1 MAVDNS
7 PSNSANQLN
16 ITVQNESENYRN
28 IRRNSS
34 NQIVS
39 YPLSEEDIARGLDEY
54 GFKRIPGEVGMFNK
68 VQYER
73 TIPQLSDELVSAP
86 VGFETEIVDGNQLDE
101 EKIYKVTNL
110 RLRSVR
116 AEVEDEPED
125 TFSARYELTPEAL
138 SYRYIN
144 TSEISNSQRD
154 FGNTHFGGVSYHND
168 GVRSATDGYITFKG
182 HKELVWDNKVFGP
195 DLQQFGYRITQE
207 LIDSGRDVFI
217 RAVVSFRIGHSN
229 GSNVGQYAAI
239 MRKRA
244 GRTGED
250 NRKRVRTEGRT
261 VNGNEQPFYP
271 MHVLE
276 LLIPN
281 EDLELN
287 DLYQITSNFGSVNDG
302 VYIMG
307 DKCVFEV
314 NCTLPGDPEIFYPAN
329 NNLGTNPGLGS
340 QAVENDLAQ
349 AEDNTRA
356 S

>member
-7 PSNSANQLN
+7 PSNSANHLN

-39 YPLSEEDIARGLDEY
+39 YPLSEEDIAKGLDEY
-54 GFKRIPGEVGMFNK
+54 GFKRIPGSIGMFNK
-68 VQYER
+68 TQYER
-73 TIPQLSDELVSAP
+73 TIPQLSDELITSPAE
-86 VGFETEIVDGNQLDE
+86 FETEIVDGNQLDE
-101 EKIYKVTNL
+101 DKIYKVSNL

-116 AEVEDEPED
+116 AEDEVEPED
-125 TFSARYELTPEAL
+125 TFSARYELTPAAP

-154 FGNTHFGGVSYHND
+154 FGNTHFGGVSFHTD
-168 GVRSATDGYITFKG
+168 GVRGATDGYITFKG
-182 HKELVWDNKVFGP
+182 HKELAWDKKIFGP
-195 DLQQFGYRITQE
+195 ELDQYGYRVTKE
-207 LIDSGRDVFI
+207 LIDSGRDIFI
-217 RAVVSFRIGHSN
+217 RAVVSFRIGHSD
-229 GSNVGQYAAI
+229 GADVGQYAAI

-244 GRTGED
+244 GRTNED
-250 NRKRVRTEGRT
+250 NRKRVKTEGRT
-261 VNGNEQPFYP
+261 VLGSEQPFYP

-276 LLIPN
+276 LLILN
-281 EDLELN
+281 EDLEVN

-314 NCTLPGDPEIFYPAN
+314 NCPLPGDPQIFYPAN
-329 NNLGTNPGLGS
+329 NNLGTNPGIGN
-340 QAVENDLAQ
+340 QATVSDFAE

-356 S
+356 D

>member
-7 PSNSANQLN
+7 PSNSANLLN

-39 YPLSEEDIARGLDEY
+39 YSIQEGEEPNEY

-73 TIPQLSDELVSAP
+73 TIPQLSGELISAP
-86 VGFETEIVDGNQLDE
+86 VGFETEIVDANRLDE
-101 EKIYKVTNL
+101 EKIYKVSNL

-125 TFSARYELTPEAL
+125 TFSARYELTPAAP
-138 SYRYIN
+138 SYRYIK
-144 TSEISNSQRD
+144 TDEISNNQRD
-154 FGNTHFGGVSYHND
+154 FGNTHFGGVSYHSD
-168 GVRSATDGYITFKG
+168 TVRNATDGYITFKG
-182 HKELVWDNKVFGP
+182 HKEIAFDKKIFGP
-195 DLQQFGYRITQE
+195 ELDQYGYRVTKE
-207 LIDSGRDVFI
+207 LIDSGRDLFI

-229 GSNVGQYAAI
+229 GSDVGQYAAI

-244 GRTGED
+244 GRTNEE

-261 VNGNEQPFYP
+261 VLGSEQPFYP

-314 NCTLPGDPEIFYPAN
+314 NCPLPGDPQIFYPAN
-329 NNLGTNPGLGS
+329 NNSGTNPGLGGQS
-340 QAVENDLAQ
+340 VENDLAED
-349 AEDNTRA
+349 EDNTRA